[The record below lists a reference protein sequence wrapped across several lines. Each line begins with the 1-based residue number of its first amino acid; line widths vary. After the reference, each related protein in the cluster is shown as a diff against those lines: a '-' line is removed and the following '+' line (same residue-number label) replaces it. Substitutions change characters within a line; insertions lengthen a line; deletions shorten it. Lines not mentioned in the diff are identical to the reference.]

1 MSVNPRCSVLAVS
14 RFAWWRGRAALT
26 LALGLTV
33 GAWMGPVAWTDS
45 LAGTPASESR
55 GAAAD
60 DGVKPGERSRA
71 LALASAEQVEK
82 EAAKQFE
89 ALKREAA
96 DKKAL
101 APPDHPQAQRLRR
114 IARDLIAFAPRV
126 NERASQWRWEVV
138 LIGSRQVNAFC
149 MPGGKI
155 AFFTGILDGLK
166 LDDDEVAMVMGHEIA
181 HALLE
186 HGRER
191 VGKAR
196 AAQVVTIGAS
206 IASQLM
212 GFGDLGGHLASGA
225 AKLTMLKYGRD
236 DETEADLIGMDLAA
250 RAGYDPRAAV
260 SLWQKM
266 AAGPAPAGG
275 SAQGG
280 STQGGST
287 QGGATRSA
295 AQPPEWLSTHPSHD
309 RRIDEIRGKLDK
321 VLPLFARAR
330 GFAPDQ
336 LPPRGQMPPRPLS
349 AAPPTSA
356 GAASAR

>member
-1 MSVNPRCSVLAVS
+1 
-14 RFAWWRGRAALT
+14 
-26 LALGLTV
+26 
-33 GAWMGPVAWTDS
+33 
-45 LAGTPASESR
+45 
-55 GAAAD
+55 
-60 DGVKPGERSRA
+60 
-71 LALASAEQVEK
+71 
-82 EAAKQFE
+82 
-89 ALKREAA
+89 
-96 DKKAL
+96 
-101 APPDHPQAQRLRR
+101 
-114 IARDLIAFAPRV
+114 
-126 NERASQWRWEVV
+126 
-138 LIGSRQVNAFC
+138 
-149 MPGGKI
+149 
-155 AFFTGILDGLK
+155 
-166 LDDDEVAMVMGHEIA
+166 
-181 HALLE
+181 
-186 HGRER
+186 
-191 VGKAR
+191 
-196 AAQVVTIGAS
+196 
-206 IASQLM
+206 M

-266 AAGPAPAGG
+266 AAGPVPAGG

-280 STQGGST
+280 STQGGAT

>member
-1 MSVNPRCSVLAVS
+1 MSVNPRWSVLAVS
-14 RFAWWRGRAALT
+14 RFAWRRRAAFVA
-26 LALGLTV
+26 LALGALMS
-33 GAWMGPVAWTDS
+33 AWLGPVAWTGS
-45 LAGTPASESR
+45 LAGTPAAESR
-55 GAAAD
+55 GAPPD
-60 DGVKPGERSRA
+60 EGVKPGERSRA

-82 EAAKQFE
+82 DAAKQFE

-96 DKKAL
+96 EKKAL

-114 IARDLIAFAPRV
+114 IARDLVAFAPRV

-155 AFFTGILDGLK
+155 AFYTGILDGLK

-266 AAGPAPAGG
+266 AAGPAPSGG
-275 SAQGG
+275 A
-280 STQGGST
+280 T
-287 QGGATRSA
+287 QGGASSGTSTSGGSTRTA

-330 GFAPDQ
+330 GFAPDE
-336 LPPRGQMPPRPLS
+336 LPPRGQLPPRPSSS
-349 AAPPTSA
+349 APATSA
-356 GAASAR
+356 GPAPLR